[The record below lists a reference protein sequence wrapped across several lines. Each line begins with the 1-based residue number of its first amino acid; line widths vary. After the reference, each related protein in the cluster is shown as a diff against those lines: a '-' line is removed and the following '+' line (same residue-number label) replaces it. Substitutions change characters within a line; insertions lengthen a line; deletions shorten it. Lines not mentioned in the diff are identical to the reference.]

1 MENQESTQLNTPGS
15 SALATDSPTANSAH
29 TLVGNKAD
37 TKQDHT
43 PKEEPKAPEEILYS
57 WEGPE
62 FAYTEKPTLWY
73 AGTAGVSV
81 VLIGLA
87 FWLISSPF
95 QKYSTMLLLVLVGV
109 ATAVWANR
117 KPKTLAYQITN
128 YGITIDSKAY
138 LYDDFRSFY
147 EYMDYNQPSID
158 LIPAKR
164 FGTLVTLPLAT
175 PDADVVKDTIAQMV
189 PKVEHNEDIVD
200 KLFRRLR
207 F

>member
-1 MENQESTQLNTPGS
+1 MENQESTQLNTAGGS
-15 SALATDSPTANSAH
+15 PLAPESPTANSAH
-29 TLVGNKAD
+29 TLVGNKAE

-43 PKEEPKAPEEILYS
+43 PEEEPMEPEQTLYS

-62 FAYTEKPTLWY
+62 FAYTDKPTLWY
-73 AGTAGVSV
+73 VGIAMVSV

-87 FWLISSPF
+87 FWLISSTL
-95 QKYSTMLLLVLVGV
+95 QKYSTMLLLVLVGI

-117 KPKTLAYQITN
+117 KPKILAYQITN
-128 YGITIDSKAY
+128 YGITIDGKAY

-158 LIPAKR
+158 LVPAKR

-189 PKVEHNEDIVD
+189 PMIEHHEDIAD